1 LRRSRGVLLA
11 DPIELRGHE
20 RMMPDVLA
28 PAGEGAR
35 RIADLAWFLFAAGTI
50 VFVAVMAA
58 LALAVRRGRDAQKD
72 ARDRG
77 RRLQLIFGGAV
88 PAVIVVVLFV
98 VMLRAMPALGTR
110 VSSTQSDV
118 ELIGRQWWWEA
129 RYPRLGIVSA
139 NEIHIPVGRP
149 VRLTVRTADVIHS
162 FWVPRLH
169 GKIDLVP
176 GRVNTLRIDATRAG
190 TYRGQCAEYCGLQ
203 HARMGLRVVAHE
215 PASYAAWADRERAT
229 ATPPGDSA
237 AAAGMI
243 VFDRVCAACHAVRGT
258 LAAGARGPDL
268 THVASRATL
277 AAGTLANT
285 HANLTTWVAEADRIK
300 PGNGMPSI
308 RLAPTELA
316 AVVAYLQSL
325 R

>member
-1 LRRSRGVLLA
+1 
-11 DPIELRGHE
+11 
-20 RMMPDVLA
+20 MPDVLD

-35 RIADLAWFLFAAGTI
+35 RIADLTWLLFAAGAI
-50 VFVAVMAA
+50 VFIAVMVAF
-58 LALAVRRGRDAQKD
+58 ALAVRAGRDASGRTD
-72 ARDRG
+72 EARG
-77 RRLQLIFGGAV
+77 EGLQIVAGGVV
-88 PAVIVVVLFV
+88 PALIVAVLFV
-98 VMLRAMPALGTR
+98 VTLRAMPVLSAAAR
-110 VSSTQSDV
+110 STEADV
-118 ELIGRQWWWEA
+118 ELIGRQWWWEV

-139 NEIHIPVGRP
+139 NEIHIPAGRP

-176 GRVNTLRIDATRAG
+176 GRTNTLRLDAIRAG

-203 HARMGLRVVAHE
+203 HARMALRVVAHE
-215 PASYAAWADRERAT
+215 AASYGEWVDRERSA
-229 ATPPGDSA
+229 ATPPPDSLRMAGA
-237 AAAGMI
+237 A
-243 VFDRVCAACHAVRGT
+243 VFDRVCAACHAIRGT

-285 HANLTTWVAEADRIK
+285 RANLTTWVAEADRIK

-308 RLAPTELA
+308 RLAPGELT
-316 AVVAYLQSL
+316 AVIAYLESL

>member
-1 LRRSRGVLLA
+1 V
-11 DPIELRGHE
+11 
-20 RMMPDVLA
+20 M
-28 PAGEGAR
+28 
-35 RIADLAWFLFAAGTI
+35 
-50 VFVAVMAA
+50 VAV
-58 LALAVRRGRDAQKD
+58 ALAVRAGRNASDRAGK
-72 ARDRG
+72 DRG
-77 RRLQLIFGGAV
+77 ERLQIVAGGVV
-88 PAVIVVVLFV
+88 PALIVAVLFV
-98 VMLRAMPALGTR
+98 VTLRAMPVL
-110 VSSTQSDV
+110 STAADSTESDV
-118 ELIGRQWWWEA
+118 ELIGRQWWWEV
-129 RYPRLGIVSA
+129 RYPRLGIVAA
-139 NEIHIPVGRP
+139 NEIHIPVGRA

-176 GRVNTLRIDATRAG
+176 GRTNTLRLNATRAG

-203 HARMGLRVVAHE
+203 HARMGLQVVAHE
-215 PASYAAWADRERAT
+215 PASYTAWADRERAA
-229 ATPPGDSA
+229 ATPPPDSVA
-237 AAAGMI
+237 TAGML

-285 HANLTTWVAEADRIK
+285 RANLTTWVADAERIK

-308 RLAPTELA
+308 RLAPAELA
-316 AVVAYLQSL
+316 AVVAYLESL

>member
-1 LRRSRGVLLA
+1 
-11 DPIELRGHE
+11 
-20 RMMPDVLA
+20 MMPDVLE

-35 RIADLAWFLFAAGTI
+35 RIADLTWFLFAAGAI
-50 VFVAVMAA
+50 VFIAVMVAF
-58 LALAVRRGRDAQKD
+58 ALAVRAGRDASGRTEE
-72 ARDRG
+72 ARG
-77 RRLQLIFGGAV
+77 ERLQIVAGGVV
-88 PAVIVVVLFV
+88 PAVIVAALFV
-98 VMLRAMPALGTR
+98 VTLRALPVLSAAAG
-110 VSSTQSDV
+110 SSESDV
-118 ELIGRQWWWEA
+118 ELIGRQWWWEV

-176 GRVNTLRIDATRAG
+176 GRTNTLRLDATRPG

-203 HARMGLRVVAHE
+203 HARMALRVVAHE
-215 PASYAAWADRERAT
+215 AASYAEWADRERSA
-229 ATPPGDSA
+229 ATPPTDSLPL
-237 AAAGMI
+237 AGAV
-243 VFDRVCAACHAVRGT
+243 VFDRVCAACHAIRGT

-268 THVASRATL
+268 THVASRAAL

-285 HANLTTWVAEADRIK
+285 RANLTTWVAEAERIK

-308 RLAPTELA
+308 RLAPGELA
-316 AVVAYLQSL
+316 AVIAYLERL

>member
-1 LRRSRGVLLA
+1 
-11 DPIELRGHE
+11 
-20 RMMPDVLA
+20 MPDVLD

-35 RIADLAWFLFAAGTI
+35 RIADLTWFLFAAGAI
-50 VFVAVMAA
+50 VFIVVMMAF
-58 LALAVRRGRDAQKD
+58 ALAVRAGRDASVRTEE
-72 ARDRG
+72 ARG
-77 RRLQLIFGGAV
+77 TRLQIVAGGVV
-88 PAVIVVVLFV
+88 PALIIAVLFV
-98 VMLRAMPALGTR
+98 VTLRALPVLSTAAD
-110 VSSTQSDV
+110 SSDSDV
-118 ELIGRQWWWEA
+118 ELIGRQWWWEV

-176 GRVNTLRIDATRAG
+176 GRTNTLRLDATRAG

-203 HARMGLRVVAHE
+203 HTRMALRVVAHDA
-215 PASYAAWADRERAT
+215 ASYAEWAGRERSA
-229 ATPPGDSA
+229 ATPPTDSLRM
-237 AAAGMI
+237 AGSA
-243 VFDRVCAACHAVRGT
+243 VFDRVCAACHAIRGT
-258 LAAGARGPDL
+258 LAAGSRGPDL

-285 HANLTTWVAEADRIK
+285 RANLTTWVAEAERIK

-308 RLAPTELA
+308 RLAPEELA
-316 AVVAYLQSL
+316 AVIAYLESL

>member
-1 LRRSRGVLLA
+1 
-11 DPIELRGHE
+11 
-20 RMMPDVLA
+20 MPDVLA
-28 PAGEGAR
+28 PASEGAR
-35 RIADLAWFLFAAGTI
+35 RIADLTWFLFAAGVI
-50 VFVAVMAA
+50 VFIAVMVAF
-58 LALAVRRGRDAQKD
+58 ALAVRAGRNASGRAGEPRGE
-72 ARDRG
+72 
-77 RRLQLIFGGAV
+77 RLQIVAGGVV
-88 PAVIVVVLFV
+88 PALIVAVLFV
-98 VMLRAMPALGTR
+98 VTLRALPVLSTAAD
-110 VSSTQSDV
+110 SSESDV
-118 ELIGRQWWWEA
+118 ELIGRQWWWEV
-129 RYPRLGIVSA
+129 RYPGLGIVSA

-176 GRVNTLRIDATRAG
+176 GRTNTLRLDATRAG

-215 PASYAAWADRERAT
+215 PSSYAAWADRERAA
-229 ATPPGDSA
+229 ATPPRDSV
-237 AAAGMI
+237 AAAGMV
-243 VFDRVCAACHAVRGT
+243 VFDRVCAACHAVRAT

-285 HANLTTWVAEADRIK
+285 HANLTRWVAEADRIK

-308 RLAPTELA
+308 RLAPAELA
-316 AVVAYLQSL
+316 AVVAYLESL